1 MAADLSKKPITFLD
15 PIVFNLT
22 DSELLNWVDRK
33 HLISGHREPIM
44 LGIERMPNMTK
55 RVATYLRV
63 STRHHGQNLDTQRL
77 ALQEYAKN
85 RGFEIVEEY
94 ADHGFSGSK
103 DSRPALDGLMKDAK
117 ARKFDMVL
125 VARFDR
131 FARSTKHLVTAL
143 EEFAAL
149 GIDFVS
155 LSESVDTST
164 PMGKMIFTV
173 LGAVAELER
182 NLIKERIAMGLDRAR
197 KQKKTLGRP
206 KRVFDRGKA
215 KELHADGLS
224 LREIAAQLGVNKGT
238 IRTAISAA

>member
-1 MAADLSKKPITFLD
+1 MMA
-15 PIVFNLT
+15 
-22 DSELLNWVDRK
+22 R
-33 HLISGHREPIM
+33 
-44 LGIERMPNMTK
+44 
-55 RVATYLRV
+55 RVVTYLRV

-77 ALQEYAKN
+77 ALQEYARN
-85 RGFEIVEEY
+85 RGFDIVEEY

-103 DSRPALDGLMKDAK
+103 DRRPALDKLMKDAK
-117 ARKFDMVL
+117 ARKFDAIL

-149 GIDFVS
+149 GIDFIS

-182 NLIKERIAMGLDRAR
+182 NLIKERISMGLDRAR
-197 KQKKTLGRP
+197 KQRKTLGRP
-206 KRVFDRGKA
+206 RRVFDRGKA
-215 KELHADGLS
+215 KELHAEGLS
-224 LREIAAQLGVNKGT
+224 LREIAAKLGINKG
-238 IRTAISAA
+238 